1 MSRTIDERVVEM
13 KFDASQFNKNID
25 TSIQSINKLNT
36 SINNMSTGKGLFNL
50 SKAAEKV
57 DFSKAEFAAT
67 HAGFHIQDVFE
78 KATRYLEYNIAGRLV
93 NWGTNIAKSLTIEPV
108 FTGFNEYEQ
117 KMGSVQTIMNGAN
130 VSLEETSK
138 TLEQLN
144 EYADRTIYSFSDMT
158 NNIGKFVNA
167 GVKLD
172 DAVMAIK
179 GISNE
184 AAVSGATA
192 AEASRAMYNIAQ
204 SLSTGSMKLID
215 WKSIENAN
223 MATQE
228 FKKTLIETGIELN
241 AIRAGK
247 GGNSKLT
254 GEELLADP
262 SKFRASIEGVQGQT
276 WVTDKVM
283 IEALKKYADETTEFG
298 KKAYAAAQD
307 VKTFTMLMDTLKEA
321 AQSGWAVSMENIV
334 GDFNEAKAMWTAVNN
349 EIGGLLDKSA
359 DERNK
364 LLEEWKNGKGR
375 DALLNSISNIWFT
388 LKDTISGVKE
398 AFRDIFPPMTAE
410 RLIAITKGFESFT
423 QKIRDFMASAETMG
437 VIKTVFTGA
446 FTAIRSVKEAIEQ
459 LWSSGK
465 VVFGY
470 FTEGFKEVFSA
481 TGAANSFS
489 DILVK
494 IGQKIKDISD
504 SIYRFVTQSENA
516 EKLKTIFQGIGA
528 ALELCVKGIKG
539 VAGFAKDIFGSITES
554 AKNSNVLTTI
564 LDIITSIAKA
574 IIDLNNGTI
583 NFGQLVRKVF
593 TGAIDLVKNLG
604 NTIKTLIGNFV
615 GDGKIGDALSSM
627 VTKVKDF
634 ISGLTGKSS
643 GSESN
648 FGSNITEGLVQF
660 KDKSKG
666 IMDSISTNF
675 SAFVEKI
682 KSAPNSIQNS
692 KWGPALSAIGKLLMG
707 FLNLVTSIVNMVA
720 SLFNGMAKEF
730 EKNPFA
736 GLIKSFRTVEM
747 VFLNSKVIGAIG
759 RILGS
764 VRSMKDVST
773 VGPLQS
779 FMSALSALGEKAESD
794 LPAILG
800 NFRKFFDGF
809 GNTIETFNQRM
820 KKEGN
825 AASAKG
831 FATVIASLAALIVAV
846 GALFYLIGQ
855 VDTNGVEQ
863 RMIIMSALMVE
874 LGALIGVVYGMT
886 KKMSG
891 TSVKN
896 ITKLF
901 YMTTIV
907 ISIVAAVSTL
917 MKSMSKL
924 QDMDTGQIYAALIS
938 VSAIMWE
945 LVGITAVLN
954 KIKAQSFSDVAT
966 SMLIMSF
973 GIGQCAKAL
982 AAIGVLDWNQLAVG
996 ITGLAAVMTGMVLV
1010 SKFVNQIKIGDVSG
1024 MLVLAVAIGIL
1035 GKAFTSLAQLSW
1047 NQFGVGISAV
1057 TAMLFEMVLATKM
1070 LKDSGMDM
1078 SVGVSMMLMAA
1089 SIGIL
1094 ANALSKLSSLNADQL
1109 TQGWLAMAATM
1120 LYLLGFMKL
1129 MPDTCLQTA
1138 AALLIVSISLGV
1150 IASTIKKLGSMDF
1163 NSMLVALAGLA
1174 LAIGAI
1180 WLTLKVLENNMAG
1193 AASLLIVSVGLIAL
1207 ASALKILGT
1216 MNLKSLGIAIIA
1228 MATSLGILAAV
1239 IWALSNPMMLLG
1251 AASILIVSGAL
1262 IALALGLQILGS
1274 MSLAEIGTALL
1285 GLAGALVI
1293 FGVAAAVLTGTGI
1306 IVGMLL
1312 LAGVMVL
1319 MAGSAAIVGLG
1330 LTFIVNALTQLAIVG
1345 PDAAQA
1351 MVTICKSV
1359 SENYEEFLKASIAM
1373 IEFAKGLAA
1382 IGGALIV
1389 AGLGL
1394 ITLSAAV
1401 GVLSI
1406 ALIALSLA
1414 MIVVAA
1420 AILVVEAA
1428 LAALRGQ
1435 FHEMGDAVEGVADD
1449 FGKAGEE
1456 MLDSFVDGL
1465 TRGFQDAIDK
1475 IKQIGKSIWET
1486 FTGAFGGDD
1495 GVEQEAYEQGKAAGE
1510 SYKKGLEDS
1519 TAKTEKKES
1528 GGFIDNIKDTF
1539 MGDSGLS
1546 IGGIDMKEM
1555 VGDTDVTSMIGNLN
1569 GGLTDTKALTGDSAL
1584 NVESMASGTAD
1595 TNALMEQMG
1604 ISTDVVSDNTG
1615 TAANNME
1622 QISKTDV
1629 SNVEALS
1636 DANLDGLT
1644 DPQQIKEL
1652 EKTKDSVDAIT
1663 ESVDKTNEKEIK
1675 PKVDT
1680 SDLDKLVDD
1689 VMRGKYGN
1697 GMERMIALA
1706 EKYGEV
1712 QNKVNEKLG
1721 SSKRY
1726 EVGVDYS
1733 KGKASDIGAKIS
1745 EPKSDISDEGLAIHN
1760 KLVELQKQYD
1770 NIIQSKAPESEK
1782 EAIRKRVSD
1791 QTRIWSEYMKKE
1803 RGNLESV
1810 GMHDSREGMYASRDG
1825 ENNGYNGAKA
1835 ADDAGVREAQLK
1847 RLAEYQARGKDV
1859 AERNREMLDSFNN
1872 LGQGV
1877 NTATAKVANASKQVS
1892 GIPTQVQEAM
1902 KKNSKSISV
1911 PVTADTKEV
1920 EKIPQTVQQTVQS
1933 TQSQKVV
1940 VPVKADTKEVT
1951 GIPTQVQEA
1960 MKNAKQV
1967 DIPVKA
1973 DSTQVKTATNDVN
1986 NLKKTTDQVKDKK
1999 VTLQADASGAT
2010 KAVTEFSKNISKMS
2024 QSVDVETSKSKQSF
2038 QKFYTALQ
2046 QTIQTYT
2053 PTVISNFK
2061 STFEMAVTQTVN
2073 YLKSGTVLNQFKQI
2087 GVNAGRGMAEG
2098 LRTQLNSVKEAG
2110 KELANAASAASK
2122 KALKEKSPS
2131 KVFFDIGTFGGEGLA
2146 EGFISSMSTVS
2157 KAAEEM
2163 SMESVNS
2170 ALTPLAN
2177 LNLDEIDTAPTIKPI
2192 LDMSDIES
2200 KSGIINSLL
2209 NRNSAAKISA
2219 EVDSSKNQQQV
2230 QDQQMANQMQLMNQK
2245 LTELSQAM
2253 KNPTPVNVDVHTT
2266 LEGDT
2271 KKFFEAMRVEDRRY
2285 QQTRGKSA
2293 FAPG

>member
-204 SLSTGSMKLID
+204 SLSTGSMKLVD

-262 SKFRASIEGVQGQT
+262 SKFRASIEGIQGQT

-375 DALLNSISNIWFT
+375 EALLNSISNIWFT

-470 FTEGFKEVFSA
+470 FLEGFKEVFSA

-489 DILVK
+489 DVLVK

-504 SIYRFVTQSENA
+504 SIYKFVTQSENA

-539 VAGFAKDIFGSITES
+539 VAGFAKDIFGSISET
-554 AKNSNVLTTI
+554 AKNSNILTTI
-564 LDIITSIAKA
+564 LDFIVSIAKA

-593 TGAIDLVKNLG
+593 TGAIELVKNLG
-604 NTIKTLIGNFV
+604 NSIKSLISNFV
-615 GDGKIGDALSSM
+615 GDGKIGNTLSSM
-627 VTKVKDF
+627 VTKVKEF
-634 ISGLTGKSS
+634 ISGFTGKSLGEGKNIGS
-643 GSESN
+643 G
-648 FGSNITEGLVQF
+648 ITEGLNEF

-675 SAFVEKI
+675 SAFIEKI

-707 FLNLVTSIVNMVA
+707 FLNLVTSVVNMVA
-720 SLFNGMAKEF
+720 SLFNGLAKEF
-730 EKNPFA
+730 EKNPFT
-736 GLIKSFRTVEM
+736 GLIKAFRTVEM
-747 VFLNSKVIGAIG
+747 VFLNSKLIGAIG

-764 VRSMKDVST
+764 IRSIKDVSN
-773 VGPLQS
+773 VSPLQS
-779 FMSALSALGEKAESD
+779 FMSALSDLGED
-794 LPAILG
+794 LPGILG
-800 NFRKFFDGF
+800 NFKKFFDGF
-809 GNTIETFNQRM
+809 GNTITTFNKRM
-820 KKEGN
+820 EREGK
-825 AASAKG
+825 AASTKSMAML
-831 FATVIASLAALIVAV
+831 IAALA
-846 GALFYLIGQ
+846 GAIIAIGGLFYLIGQ
-855 VDTNGVEQ
+855 VDTNGIET
-863 RMIIMSALMVE
+863 RIAIMSIAILE
-874 LGALIGVVYGMT
+874 LGVLMGVISSMS
-886 KKMSG
+886 KKMSA
-891 TSVKN
+891 TSFKN
-896 ITKLF
+896 ITKLSF
-901 YMTTIV
+901 LITIV
-907 ISIVAAVSTL
+907 ISIVAAISSLV
-917 MKSMSKL
+917 KSMAKL
-924 QDMDTGQIYAALIS
+924 QDMDTDRIYASLIS

-945 LVGITAVLN
+945 LVGVTAVLN
-954 KIKAQSFSDVAT
+954 KIDAKSYNDVAT
-966 SMLIMSF
+966 SMFIMSL
-973 GIGQCAKAL
+973 GIRQCAKAL
-982 AAIGVLDWNQLAVG
+982 ADIGVLDWNQLAVG

-1035 GKAFTSLAQLSW
+1035 GKAFSSMAQLSW
-1047 NQFGVGISAV
+1047 EQFAVGIAGV
-1057 TAMLFEMVLATKM
+1057 TSMLFEMVIATRL
-1070 LKDSGMDM
+1070 LKDSGMNL
-1078 SVGVSMMLMAA
+1078 SVGASMLLMAT

-1094 ANALSKLSSLNADQL
+1094 ANALAKLSSLNADQL

-1138 AALLIVSISLGV
+1138 AALLVVSVSLAV
-1150 IASTIKKLGSMDF
+1150 VAKTIKNLGSMDF
-1163 NSMLVALAGLA
+1163 MGLVKALAGLA
-1174 LAIGAI
+1174 IGIAAI
-1180 WLTLKVLENNMAG
+1180 WVILKVMSDNVSGAFAMA
-1193 AASLLIVSVGLIAL
+1193 IVAGGLIAL
-1207 ASALKILGT
+1207 ATGMKILGT
-1216 MNLKSLGIAIIA
+1216 MNPKQVAMAIIA
-1228 MATSLGILAAV
+1228 LAGALLV
-1239 IWALSNPMMLLG
+1239 LAPAIYALSDAQMLLG
-1251 AASILIVSGAL
+1251 AAAIMVVSVSL
-1262 IALALGLQILGS
+1262 IALAAALTILGA
-1274 MSLAEIGTALL
+1274 MSLQEVGIALL
-1285 GLAGALVI
+1285 ALAGALVI
-1293 FGVAAAVLTGTGI
+1293 FGIAAAALMYSGAI
-1306 IVGMLL
+1306 IAVALLGASLL
-1312 LAGVMVL
+1312 LIGATVAVVGIGL
-1319 MAGSAAIVGLG
+1319 M
-1330 LTFIVNALTQLAIVG
+1330 FIVDALVQLAIVG

-1351 MVTICKSV
+1351 MVTICQTV
-1359 SENYEEFLKASIAM
+1359 AQHYQDFLKASKAI

-1382 IGGALIV
+1382 LGAAMIVGAL
-1389 AGLGL
+1389 GLSS
-1394 ITLSAAV
+1394 LSVAV
-1401 GVLSI
+1401 GLFSI
-1406 ALIALSLA
+1406 ALIVLSVA
-1414 MIVVAA
+1414 MITVAA
-1420 AILVVEAA
+1420 AVLVVEAA

-1435 FHEMGDAVEGVADD
+1435 FDQVEDAVEGVADD
-1449 FGKAGEE
+1449 FGRAGEE
-1456 MLDSFVDGL
+1456 MLDSFIDGL
-1465 TRGFQDAIDK
+1465 TRGFEDAIEK
-1475 IKQIGKSIWET
+1475 VKQIGKSIWET
-1486 FTGAFGGDD
+1486 FTGAFGGDES
-1495 GVEQEAYEQGKAAGE
+1495 VEDQAYEQGKAVGE
-1510 SYKKGLEDS
+1510 SYKKGIEDS
-1519 TAKTEKKES
+1519 TVKEEKKES
-1528 GGFIDNIKDTF
+1528 GGIIDSIKGAIT
-1539 MGDSGLS
+1539 GGSGLS
-1546 IGGIDMKEM
+1546 IGGIDMTEM
-1555 VGDTDVTSMIGNLN
+1555 ISGGTDVTEMIGGMNN
-1569 GGLTDTKALTGDSAL
+1569 GLIDTKALTGDSSS
-1584 NVESMASGTAD
+1584 NMQSMATGTTD
-1595 TNALMEQMG
+1595 TNALMQQMG
-1604 ISTDVVSDNTG
+1604 VSTDVVSDNTG
-1615 TAANNME
+1615 TAASNMD

-1644 DPQQIKEL
+1644 DPKQVEEL
-1652 EKTKDSVDAIT
+1652 NKTKESVDAIT
-1663 ESVDKTNEKEIK
+1663 ESVDKTNDKEIK

-1689 VMRGKYGN
+1689 VMHGKYGN

-1733 KGKASDIGAKIS
+1733 KGKTSVTGANIS
-1745 EPKSDISDEGLAIHN
+1745 EPKRDISDEGLAIHD

-1810 GMHDSREGMYASRDG
+1810 GMHDSKEGMYASRDG

-1859 AERNREMLDSFNN
+1859 AERNREMLDSFKN

-1877 NTATAKVANASKQVS
+1877 NTATVEVVNASKQVS

-1902 KKNSKSISV
+1902 KKNNKSISV
-1911 PVTADTKEV
+1911 PVTADTKQV
-1920 EKIPQTVQQTVQS
+1920 EQIPQTVQKTVQS
-1933 TQSQKVV
+1933 TKSQQVV

-1973 DSTQVKTATNDVN
+1973 DSTQVKAATTDVN
-1986 NLKKTTDQVKDKK
+1986 KLKTTTDQVKDKK

-2024 QSVDVETSKSKQSF
+2024 QSVDIETSKSKQSF

-2053 PTVISNFK
+2053 PTIVANFK
-2061 STFEMAVTQTVN
+2061 STFEMAIKQTVT
-2073 YLKSGTVLNQFKQI
+2073 YITSGSVMNQFKQI

-2098 LRTQLNSVKEAG
+2098 LRTQLSSVKAAA
-2110 KELANAASAASK
+2110 KELADAAASASK

-2131 KVFFDIGTFGGEGLA
+2131 KVFFEIGSYGGDGLA

-2163 SMESVNS
+2163 SMESVNA
-2170 ALTPLAN
+2170 ALSPLAN
-2177 LNLDEIDTAPTIKPI
+2177 LKLDEIDTQPTIKPV

-2200 KSGIINSLL
+2200 KSGTINSLL
-2209 NRNSAAKISA
+2209 NQNNAAKISA
-2219 EVDSSKNQQQV
+2219 EVANGKNQQQV
-2230 QDQQMANQMQLMNQK
+2230 QDQQMANQMQMMNQK
-2245 LTELSQAM
+2245 LTELSEAM
-2253 KNPTPVNVDVHTT
+2253 KTPTPVNVDVTTT
-2266 LEGDT
+2266 LEGDA
-2271 KKFFEAMRVEDRRY
+2271 KKFFTAMRNEDRRY
-2285 QQTRGKSA
+2285 TQRTGKSA
-2293 FAPG
+2293 FAT